1 MTARRKTLFFLLLI
15 LLLAYVLRIYKFN
28 QTLKL
33 DADVGM
39 AYLIAERIIR
49 EKFLLLVGPTTS
61 FGETV
66 NIVPPTYYYLI
77 TFLYWLFRSDL
88 VVTFIFMLMEV
99 ISVYLIFLLGK
110 ILDNTRTGLISAL
123 FHHFIILS
131 AVSVIEKKFGSIV
144 TSIRL
149 FLCCQPDV
157 YILIPS
163 FSLLSGAFYLLLN

>member
-1 MTARRKTLFFLLLI
+1 MNARRKSLFFLLLI

-39 AYLIAERIIR
+39 AFLIAERIIK

-88 VVTFIFMLMEV
+88 AVTFILMLTE
-99 ISVYLIFLLGK
+99 ILAVYFIFHLGK
-110 ILDNTRTGLISAL
+110 ILAGVRT
-123 FHHFIILS
+123 
-131 AVSVIEKKFGSIV
+131 
-144 TSIRL
+144 
-149 FLCCQPDV
+149 
-157 YILIPS
+157 
-163 FSLLSGAFYLLLN
+163 